1 MEVGVRL
8 LGVVLRILNLLLAPL
23 FWLRAR
29 DRRALQRAPQPLLL
43 RSATE
48 HAAAVRKGEITSEE
62 LVKAYIDRVKE
73 VNPLLNAVVD
83 ERYRAAL
90 EDAKEVD
97 RRLAEARK
105 NGKLDELVAGKP
117 LLGVPFTVKESC
129 SLAGLSNAVGCLE
142 YAGRKA
148 TKDGEAVRL
157 VKEAGGIPL
166 LVSNT
171 PELCLGWETTNLL
184 KGTTNNPYCLN
195 RTPGGSSGGEGAL
208 LASGASAVSVA
219 SDIAGSIRVPA
230 AFCGVFGHKP
240 TPGIIPIEGH
250 IPTLSDPQFPCFL
263 TVGPMARKAED
274 LPLLMGVMA
283 GDNRPALNLDQPVDI
298 SSLRVYYMT
307 EATKSLALLSVDKC
321 ISDKIKSAVKYLETE
336 CGSTICEEKFKDL
349 EDSVE
354 ISVSEF
360 FSMKDIPNMLQDP
373 TNPKRDKSLFVELS
387 KCVLGGGTRSLQGLG
402 FTLISKNNLF
412 IPVTRRDHYATQAS
426 RLKEQLT
433 KTLGDNGVLLY
444 PVFNGLAHY
453 HSGVFLRAS
462 GVMYTMVFNILGFPA
477 TAVPC
482 GLHRGLPVAIQV
494 IAAPNQDR
502 LCLAVAQQLEVAF
515 GGWRPPH

>member
-8 LGVVLRILNLLLAPL
+8 LGIVLRLLNFLLAPL
-23 FWLRAR
+23 FWFRTR
-29 DRRALQRAPQPLLL
+29 NRRAVPRPPHPLLL
-43 RSATE
+43 RSAKE
-48 HAAAVRKGEITSEE
+48 HATAIRSGEITSEE
-62 LVKAYIDRVKE
+62 LVIAYINRVQE
-73 VNPLLNAVVD
+73 VNPLLNAVVE

-97 RRLAEARK
+97 RCLNEAIRT
-105 NGKLDELVAGKP
+105 GTLEELVAAKP

-148 TKDGEAVRL
+148 TEDGGAVRL

-184 KGTTNNPYCLN
+184 KGTTNNPYCLS

-208 LASGASAVSVA
+208 LACGASAVSVA

-240 TPGIIPIEGH
+240 TPGIIPIDGH
-250 IPTLSDPQFPCFL
+250 IPTLSDPKFPNFL
-263 TVGPMARKAED
+263 TVGPMARRAED
-274 LPLLMGVMA
+274 LPLLMNIMA
-283 GDNRPALNLDQPVDI
+283 GDNRHMLNLDEPVDL
-298 SSLRVYYMT
+298 STLQVYYMT
-307 EATKSLALLSVDKC
+307 EAAKSLALLNVDKC
-321 ISDKIKSAVKYLETE
+321 IKDKIKRAVKYLRTE
-336 CGSTICEEKFKDL
+336 CGSKICKEKFKDL

-354 ISVSEF
+354 MSVSVF

-373 TNPKRDKSLFVELS
+373 NDPKLNKSLFVELV
-387 KCVLGGGTRSLQGLG
+387 KTMFGGAARSLQGLG
-402 FTLISKNNLF
+402 FTVIARNNLF
-412 IPVTRRDHYATQAS
+412 IPAARREHYEEKAA
-426 RLKEQLT
+426 RLKEQLIE
-433 KTLGDNGVLLY
+433 TLGDNGVLLY
-444 PVFNGLAHY
+444 PVFPGAAHA
-453 HSGVFLRAS
+453 HGRVFVRAAGVLYS
-462 GVMYTMVFNILGFPA
+462 MLFNVLGCPA
-477 TAVPC
+477 TAVPV
-482 GLHRGLPVAIQV
+482 GTAGHLPVAIQV

-502 LCLAVAQQLEVAF
+502 LCLAVAKQLEIGF
-515 GGWRPPH
+515 GGWCPPQ